1 MRTSSSTSER
11 RTGLVVA
18 ALLALTA
25 PAAAQRAPELRAAFA
40 ARASRLLVPAI
51 EWLCGTCLPARPE
64 WPSDLDRDGPF
75 AIVLS
80 PRGLSI
86 TPTNVT
92 LPAGVVAAGSCS
104 FGDDRPTV
112 FCCGVDGTEDW
123 FVPRDFAAPAPW
135 RALLA
140 DLGADVLDA
149 PRTLDAAVV
158 IGHLAGAMVDG
169 DPRAETLRLGSASC
183 AQVAW
188 TAWTTATHVRV
199 RGRSDGGLTLPA
211 TLLLLATGTEPTTAA
226 SLALRAFAARDGDR
240 AEAARQFA
248 RVHDPRSV
256 AALRALLHAE
266 DTVALAAIDALVR
279 LRATDELPNIVAAA
293 KADAPWASLAA
304 ADAVRE
310 LWIDAAPAVR
320 ARTRTALARSDDRVL
335 RSIDPDRLPTRLG
348 GSPAEPAAADGA
360 GRARAL
366 VMLGVFAIALYGLWS
381 RERARMRV
389 AGTR

>member
-1 MRTSSSTSER
+1 MSSSAADR
-11 RTGLVVA
+11 RAGIAIA
-18 ALLALTA
+18 ALLALAA
-25 PAAAQRAPELRAAFA
+25 PTAAQRAPELRAAFG
-40 ARASRLLVPAI
+40 ARASRLLVPAV

-64 WPSDLDRDGPF
+64 WPRDLDRDGPF

-80 PRGLSI
+80 ARGLSI
-86 TPTNVT
+86 TATNVSM
-92 LPAGVVAAGSCS
+92 PAGIVALGSCS
-104 FGDDRPTV
+104 IGNDRPTV
-112 FCCGVDGTEDW
+112 FCCSVDGTEDW
-123 FVPRDFAAPAPW
+123 FVPRDFDAPAPW

-158 IGHLAGAMVDG
+158 IGHLAGALVDG
-169 DPRAETLRLGSASC
+169 DPRAEVLRLGSSSC

-211 TLLLLATGTEPTTAA
+211 TLLLLATGAEPASAT

-248 RVHDPRSV
+248 RVQDPRSV

-279 LRATDELPNIVAAA
+279 LRAAEELPNIVAAA
-293 KADAPWASLAA
+293 KAQAPWASLAA

-310 LWIDAAPAVR
+310 LWIDAGPSAR
-320 ARTRTALARSDDRVL
+320 ARTRTALARSDDLVL
-335 RSIDPDRLPTRLG
+335 RSIDPDRLPTRAVGPLV
-348 GSPAEPAAADGA
+348 EPAATDGA

-366 VMLGVFAIALYGLWS
+366 LMLGVFAIALHGLWS
-381 RERARMRV
+381 RERARLRA
-389 AGTR
+389 AGLR